1 MRITEK
7 GINDNQ
13 TIALCMMA
21 YDDKFTSEVGFQIA
35 DTVWEDDWA
44 RLLSNW
50 ICEYVRSYG
59 VAPCDNI
66 YKLALERRGSILDED
81 TADSVCSFTKAIAA
95 YREEHADLFRNHKFV
110 ADTVLTWARRRSL
123 EVLGQQINNAMDDGN
138 VARAEEALHRYAE
151 IRRVECTATDIMQD
165 IGRIASAYDED
176 DGELMTLKG
185 DLGRMTGP
193 LARGDLML
201 IMGESGTG
209 KSWVSMEIGM
219 QAMKQGLS
227 VLYVNL
233 ENSDRQ
239 MVRRIY
245 SNMTG
250 LPKTT
255 MRCRFPYF
263 RKVDS
268 VFDDETGEET
278 ATKWEICYREK
289 VLSPPSTSSDDI
301 AAFLKR
307 QRLETNGGRFYLMSF
322 PPRTLS
328 VRDLERE
335 LDNLRDFKNFIPD
348 VVIVDYIDLLRPEVR
363 EDRRLQIDSICLGL
377 RSMALARDILII
389 SPTQINR
396 AGYGRDVRKENMS
409 ENIGNINHSAVVWGL
424 NHTDREKDAGITRI
438 RVLKRRDGTQ
448 NGEFCL
454 CVGCLDVGR
463 PIMSSRMMKD
473 VVTSEGTAMDMEDD
487 E

>member
-7 GINDNQ
+7 GISDNQ

-35 DTVWEDDWA
+35 DSVWEDDWA

-50 ICEYVRSYG
+50 ICEYVRSYKA
-59 VAPCDNI
+59 APCENL
-66 YKLALERRGSILDED
+66 YKLALERRNTIFDED
-81 TADSVCSFTKAIAA
+81 TADSVCSFSKAITS
-95 YREEHADLFRNHKFV
+95 YRENHADLFRNYKFV
-110 ADTVLTWARRRSL
+110 MDTVLAWARRRSL
-123 EVLGQQINNAMDDGN
+123 EVLGQQINTAMDDGN

-165 IGRIASAYDED
+165 IGRISSAYDED
-176 DGELMTLKG
+176 DGELLTLKG
-185 DLGRMTGP
+185 DLGVMTGP

-201 IMGESGTG
+201 VMGESGTG

-219 QAMKQGLS
+219 QAMQSGLS

-239 MVRRIY
+239 MIRRIY
-245 SNMTG
+245 SNLTG
-250 LPKTT
+250 RPRTK
-255 MRCRFPYF
+255 MRCRIPYF
-263 RKVDS
+263 SKVDS
-268 VFDDETGEET
+268 VFDDDTGEET
-278 ATKWEICYREK
+278 ATKWEICYKDK
-289 VLSPPSTSSDDI
+289 VLSPPPTGSDEI
-301 AAFLKR
+301 AAFLKKK
-307 QRLETNGGRFYLMSF
+307 RLETNGGRFYLMSF
-322 PPRTLS
+322 PPKTLS

-348 VVIVDYIDLLRPEVR
+348 VVIVDYIDLMRPDVR

-377 RSMALARDILII
+377 RSLALARDILVI

-409 ENIGNINHSAVVWGL
+409 ENIGNINHSAVVLGL
-424 NHTDREKDAGITRI
+424 NHTDKEKAAGITRI

-448 NGEFCL
+448 TGEFCL
-454 CVGCLDVGR
+454 CIGCLDIGR
-463 PIMSSRMMKD
+463 PIMNSKMMRD
-473 VVTSEGTAMDMEDD
+473 VVSSDTDDIEEED
-487 E
+487 EE